1 MPDYQQTVDLRGKI
15 EKQKKNNERP
25 KPPIGP
31 LEKIYQA
38 EGEAKSKA
46 DLKKIYQPEIRKPRL
61 GLIKLIVFILAIM
74 AVSAAAYFL
83 KKSPGNTG
91 QDWYAVKLVNG
102 EIFYGQI
109 ADTKADP
116 VVMKNVYYDY
126 DQAKGDKKEVSQ
138 TGNIR
143 LVKRGQE
150 TYGPAGTMDIV
161 RAQVL
166 FMEPMKDDSK
176 VLKAIL
182 EYEK

>member
-1 MPDYQQTVDLRGKI
+1 MPDYQQTVDLRGKM
-15 EKQKKNNERP
+15 EKQKNERP
-25 KPPIGP
+25 KPLAGP
-31 LEKIYQA
+31 LEKIYGQKA
-38 EGEAKSKA
+38 AAPNQVWQKLNRPKAAKP
-46 DLKKIYQPEIRKPRL
+46 IP
-61 GLIKLIVFILAIM
+61 GTVKLIVFILVII
-74 AVSAAAYFL
+74 AVSAAVYFF
-83 KKSPGNTG
+83 KKSSGNTG
-91 QDWYAVKLVNG
+91 QGWYAVKLVNG

-126 DQAKGDKKEVSQ
+126 DQAKGDKKEISQ

-166 FMEPMKDDSK
+166 FMEPLKPDSK